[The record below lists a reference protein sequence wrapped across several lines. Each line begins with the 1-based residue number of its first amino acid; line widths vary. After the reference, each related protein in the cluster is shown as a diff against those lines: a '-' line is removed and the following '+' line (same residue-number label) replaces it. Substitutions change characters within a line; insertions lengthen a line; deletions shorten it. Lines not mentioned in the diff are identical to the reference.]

1 MNNLQ
6 QNISKVFTVID
17 GINNMVERYVDFKDE
32 YIDENFIEAL
42 GDINSCLKVFRQGT
56 EVISKHKTLAFI
68 KGLKEVEISDEQL
81 EKLRNMTK
89 DRKKEH
95 YICDILSKVVFSNSV
110 EATQLIGILTGIVL
124 NKSEGNIY
132 KEQICVNMLRDTFD
146 FDIDN
151 LILID
156 AYLVSEKKI
165 WFNVENLYEMFD
177 DCGMDIVCAMSTV
190 QKCMASQIIAREGD
204 PLIES
209 DDDVQWVQRD
219 EDEVYCFTSAGQLLR
234 RLVRNLYKMN

>member
-1 MNNLQ
+1 
-6 QNISKVFTVID
+6 
-17 GINNMVERYVDFKDE
+17 
-32 YIDENFIEAL
+32 
-42 GDINSCLKVFRQGT
+42 
-56 EVISKHKTLAFI
+56 
-68 KGLKEVEISDEQL
+68 
-81 EKLRNMTK
+81 
-89 DRKKEH
+89 
-95 YICDILSKVVFSNSV
+95 
-110 EATQLIGILTGIVL
+110 
-124 NKSEGNIY
+124 
-132 KEQICVNMLRDTFD
+132 MLRDTFD